1 MDKNT
6 FSYLM
11 RRFYEEIKSADI
23 DEAYETFMLI
33 LDLVFIDKNS
43 VPMFFQELLDKDA
56 LRMLDDISLVKYKQK
71 EQICKEGDHDSSMFI
86 IVSGTVRISKKP
98 NKSKGPLVPLPP
110 VLLNHLITTLLTG
123 GAKTLSNLSV
133 GDFFGESALFSSKP
147 MAVTATA
154 ETDVELMVITY
165 QSLQKAMTV
174 KPNLRSLLR
183 EYYVSRLDS
192 MVEFLNKE
200 QSAVQSCAFGALIG
214 TVMPRAGGNN
224 YTDTSMMLSSEQNS
238 GNSLEEETTFSL
250 CPKVQKSV
258 IENGL
263 QKVINLYAA
272 NRKAEAALLYLSMSR
287 VLFKD
292 IAAVAATTVVLR
304 ALNNDMIKTIK
315 PLYNAIDKLQR
326 LIPDQSPE
334 LNIADSS
341 ECRMNFL
348 VLFGDLLKKKLD
360 KATELQFKQG
370 QTIVKYGDASDSL
383 YVVRTGAVKIYPHGI
398 SPDMEDDS
406 RITTISNGGIFGDF
420 DFFNKKPRTATVI
433 AAVDT
438 VLYELNR
445 PLATEI
451 VNECPEALQFF
462 RKIYQSEI
470 NNLIKEADAIK
481 AYYKNDLMADHII

>member
-1 MDKNT
+1 MDRNT

-43 VPMFFQELLDKDA
+43 VPMFFQELLDKDT
-56 LRMLDDISLVKYKQK
+56 LRMLDDISLVKYNQK
-71 EQICKEGDHDSSMFI
+71 DQICKEGDHDLSLFI

-98 NKSKGPLVPLPP
+98 VKSKGPLVPMPP

-165 QSLQKAMTV
+165 KSLQKAMTV

-200 QSAVQSCAFGALIG
+200 QGMVQQCAFGALLG
-214 TVMPRAGGNN
+214 TVMPGVSSHN
-224 YTDTSMMLSSEQNS
+224 YTDTSMMLSSDQNS
-238 GNSLEEETTFSL
+238 RDALKEETTFSL
-250 CPKVQKSV
+250 CPKAQKSA

-272 NRKAEAALLYLSMSR
+272 NRKAEAALLYLSMTR
-287 VLFKD
+287 VIFKD

-315 PLYNAIDKLQR
+315 PIYNALNKLQR

-334 LNIADSS
+334 PDTADSS

-348 VLFGDLLKKKLD
+348 MLFGELLKKKLD
-360 KATELQFKQG
+360 KAAELKFKPG
-370 QTIVKYGDASDSL
+370 QTVVKYGDASNAI
-383 YVVRTGAVKIYPHGI
+383 YVVRAGAVRIYPHGA
-398 SPDMEDDS
+398 SPEIEDDN
-406 RITTISNGGIFGDF
+406 RITTIGNGGIFGDF

-433 AAVDT
+433 AAEDT
-438 VLYELNR
+438 VLYELDR

-451 VNECPEALQFF
+451 VKECPEALEFF

-481 AYYKNDLMADHII
+481 AYYKNDLMADHLI